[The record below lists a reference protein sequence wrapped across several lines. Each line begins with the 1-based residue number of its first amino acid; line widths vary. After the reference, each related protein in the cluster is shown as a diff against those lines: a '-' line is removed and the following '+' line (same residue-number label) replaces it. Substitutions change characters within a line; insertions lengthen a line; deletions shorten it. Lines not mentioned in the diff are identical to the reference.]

1 MKQIQKIQR
10 RVFGALGKT
19 FRGGIA
25 ENCLRF
31 RFEGTGYD
39 SMDVAVPEQD
49 RHIWLSSCRHLTGPF
64 LALLDPMVR
73 LVHIIGATQVL
84 KSIAGDAWVVYA
96 MEHIQK
102 SMLVLF
108 DSEDKADL
116 YCEKRL
122 METLKNHPV
131 LSKMFEEAKKEDR
144 HAVCGTWIK
153 TALATLLVAGLN
165 DKNASTISWEYIWLS
180 EMWLTGNSGLQWKAY
195 KRTDRF
201 PDTHKILNESQASMV
216 GTDLHISARE
226 AHQVP
231 LRWPC
236 LACGGFQT
244 WEWQHWNFKRP
255 ADFVPRDP
263 EYISSLAGLACI
275 ISEPPKPNT
284 FAGMKFLD
292 DGGGTN
298 SILERAKSA
307 YWECIWCGFHI
318 NDTRAIRQSLMDNY
332 EQNYQITKRNPEN
345 ESPDSKNKKSEIRGS
360 SLGFAGEFVTPA
372 KVTFTLPFES
382 ARDNR
387 FSKTVEEFLI
397 AKHEERQGNKVRLA
411 NWFMADRAIFFS
423 EEILQPHI
431 ISAVEIFNPAEK
443 IANWHHDGM
452 IVDCQKDPI
461 LDTVG
466 TFHYC
471 IFTADKYGNSFEMAR
486 GFAGSWGEWIALQKK
501 FKVKNENVQIDGRK
515 WTFDILEK
523 AAENRELVDGIQ
535 FGRPVKYFSCWN
547 VLLGD
552 DARQFPWP
560 STGPAKIYKLWSPP
574 TRRIIQVTDA
584 KGNRF
589 GVSVFMTRWSN
600 ISVKDLLAGILIG
613 GEGKVKFIALPRE
626 SLATKDQMLETGTMT
641 YDSQMSSEV
650 RTEKNGKPTY
660 EKISNRP
667 NHRWDIASM
676 RIVAL
681 LRKNLIGY
689 VAMEETK

>member
-1 MKQIQKIQR
+1 MKPSPSKIAR
-10 RVFGALGKT
+10 PVFGALNKT

-64 LALLDPMVR
+64 LALLDPSVR
-73 LVHIIGATQVL
+73 LTHIIGATQVL
-84 KSIAGDAWVVYA
+84 KSIAGDAWVVYV

-122 METLKNHPV
+122 METLNHHPV

-236 LACGGFQT
+236 PACGGFQT

-255 ADFVPRDP
+255 ADFVPRIVTGIEAP
-263 EYISSLAGLACI
+263 N
-275 ISEPPKPNT
+275 PNT

-318 NDTRAIRQSLMDNY
+318 NDTRAIRQNLMDNY
-332 EQNYQITKRNPEN
+332 EQTYTTE
-345 ESPDSKNKKSEIRGS
+345 KNSDGNKI
-360 SLGFAGEFVTPA
+360 TPA

-387 FSKTVEEFLI
+387 FAKTVEEFLI

-411 NWFMADRAIFFS
+411 NWFMADRALFFS
-423 EEILQPHI
+423 EEILQPQI

-443 IANWHHDGM
+443 IPNWHHDGM
-452 IVDCQKDPI
+452 IVDCQKHLT
-461 LDTVG
+461 LDIPG

-471 IFTADKYGNSFEMAR
+471 IYTADKYGNSQEMAR
-486 GFAGSWGEWIALQKK
+486 GFAESWGEWIALQKK

-552 DARQFPWP
+552 DARQFLWP
-560 STGPAKIYKLWSPP
+560 STGPAKIYKLWSMP
-574 TRRIIQVTDA
+574 TRRIVQVTDE

-600 ISVKDLLAGILIG
+600 ISVKDLLSGILIG
-613 GEGKVKFIALPRE
+613 GEGKVKFKALPRE
-626 SLATKDQMLETGTMT
+626 SLATKDQLMETGTMT

-667 NHRWDIASM
+667 NHRWDIANM